1 MSRLAPIAS
10 GKVSP
15 MFAAEKPERVK
26 ILLVDDQADNLLSAG
41 AVLETLGEE
50 VVKAESGREAL
61 RQLLD
66 QDFAVIVLDVMMPEM
81 DGFETAALIRQRE
94 RSRHTPIIFLTAL
107 GRSEEHIK
115 QGYTLGAVDY
125 LGKPFVPEILRTKV
139 SVFVELHRKSGLLA
153 HQSKLLE
160 RQNSELQEAIHR
172 SWRAEEEI
180 KALNRH
186 LERRIAE
193 LNDLNHELETF
204 SYTVS
209 HDLRG
214 PLSRIAGFSKAL
226 LESYRDQLD
235 DRGRQYLDRID
246 HSANRMND
254 LVEDLLNFSR
264 LTRLEMN
271 EQYVNLSAIVRALSL
286 ELAVRDPQRQ
296 VEFVIPDGV
305 AAWGDPTLL
314 RAALLNLLE
323 NSWKFTRKHATTRI
337 EFGMT
342 ETPQGRAYFLR
353 DDGAGFD
360 MAQAG
365 RLFNPFQRLHK
376 DSDFEGTGIG
386 LATVDRIIRRHGG
399 RIWAEGEIERGAA
412 FYFTLRQEED
422 Q

>member
-1 MSRLAPIAS
+1 MTRLAAPARDLHRMS
-10 GKVSP
+10 
-15 MFAAEKPERVK
+15 AETPGPVK

-41 AVLETLGEE
+41 AVLEALGEE
-50 VVKAESGREAL
+50 VVTAESGREAL
-61 RQLLD
+61 RHLLD

-81 DGFETAALIRQRE
+81 DGFETAALIRERE

-107 GRSEEHIK
+107 GRSEEHIRR
-115 QGYTLGAVDY
+115 GYTLGAVDY
-125 LGKPFVPEILRTKV
+125 LSKPFVPEILRTKV
-139 SVFVELHRKSGLLA
+139 GVFVELHRKSGLLA

-160 RQNSELQEAIHR
+160 RQNAELQEAIHR
-172 SWRAEEEI
+172 SRRAEEEI

-186 LERRIAE
+186 LERRIADLDH
-193 LNDLNHELETF
+193 LNRELETF

-226 LESYRDQLD
+226 LESHGDQLD
-235 DRGRQYLDRID
+235 DQGRLYLERID
-246 HSANRMND
+246 YSAGRMND

-264 LTRLEMN
+264 LTRTEMN
-271 EQYVNLSAIVRALSL
+271 EQSVDLSGMVRALSV
-286 ELAVRDPQRQ
+286 ELGAREPQRN
-296 VEFVIPDGV
+296 VEFVIPDAV
-305 AAWGDPTLL
+305 NAWGDPMLL

-323 NSWKFTRKHATTRI
+323 NSWKFTRKHASARI
-337 EFGMT
+337 EFGVA
-342 ETPQGRAYFLR
+342 ETPHGRAFFLR

-360 MAQAG
+360 MSQAG

-376 DSDFEGTGIG
+376 DSEFEGTGIG
-386 LATVDRIIRRHGG
+386 LATVDRIVRRHGG